1 MHNTCHDRRCIT
13 VVYAIPTRPMHR
25 RGRYCNPILDG
36 MCSWQIIQS
45 TKADQIL
52 QTLAWCM
59 CAIVGVERNEGLGVY
74 KGNRKVD
81 AQHLAKLVIINNNL
95 WAVAVNVT
103 KASILAQ
110 YLRLFSSRS
119 TRFVCY
125 FLLLLLIPVL
135 CWSVFAGTFL
145 CTPVAK
151 LWKPQLTGHC
161 MNARQ
166 YWLSA
171 AAINIGMDFTVL
183 LLPLPAITQ
192 LHLPRKQKFCL
203 ILMFLLGFF
212 VCVVS
217 VVRITVVDYLE
228 GSGRLVGKFHSP
240 THAHQMIQL
249 TPPSFRIRHSSRHL
263 VRRRSQHRHH
273 LRLAHSPQAPL
284 TTLLPSPAR
293 RYQRAIALLAIA
305 RNANDDGRRRHER
318 LLHQHIFAHLAN
330 RAQLAGGE
338 RQGPSSSSICD
349 VAAAWRFGDLTAGAA
364 H

>member
-1 MHNTCHDRRCIT
+1 
-13 VVYAIPTRPMHR
+13 
-25 RGRYCNPILDG
+25 
-36 MCSWQIIQS
+36 MCSWQTVHAIK
-45 TKADQIL
+45 TDQLL

-74 KGNRKVD
+74 KGNRDID

-119 TRFVCY
+119 TQFVCY
-125 FLLLLLIPVL
+125 FLLVLLIPVL

-151 LWKPQLTGHC
+151 LWEPHLPGHC
-161 MNARQ
+161 MNAQQ

-192 LHLPRKQKFCL
+192 LRLPRKQKICL
-203 ILMFLLGFF
+203 VLMFLLGFF

-217 VVRITVVDYLE
+217 VVRLAVVNFLE
-228 GSGRLVGKFHSP
+228 SSGRLVGKSNTISTPPEPHVKP
-240 THAHQMIQL
+240 PKL
-249 TPPSFRIRHSSRHL
+249 TPSLQNQASKPSS
-263 VRRRSQHRHH
+263 
-273 LRLAHSPQAPL
+273 
-284 TTLLPSPAR
+284 
-293 RYQRAIALLAIA
+293 
-305 RNANDDGRRRHER
+305 
-318 LLHQHIFAHLAN
+318 
-330 RAQLAGGE
+330 
-338 RQGPSSSSICD
+338 GPSSKSTPESS
-349 VAAAWRFGDLTAGAA
+349 APRS
-364 H
+364 

>member
-1 MHNTCHDRRCIT
+1 M
-13 VVYAIPTRPMHR
+13 
-25 RGRYCNPILDG
+25 
-36 MCSWQIIQS
+36 
-45 TKADQIL
+45 
-52 QTLAWCM
+52 LAWCM
-59 CAIVGVERNEGLGVY
+59 CAIIGVERKDGLGVY
-74 KGNRKVD
+74 KGNRAIN

-125 FLLLLLIPVL
+125 FLLVLLIPVL

-151 LWKPQLTGHC
+151 LWKPQLPGHC

-192 LHLPRKQKFCL
+192 LRLPRKQKICL

-217 VVRITVVDYLE
+217 VVRIAVVDYLE
-228 GSGRLVGKFHSP
+228 SSGRLVGKIYSP
-240 THAHQMIQL
+240 PYT
-249 TPPSFRIRHSSRHL
+249 
-263 VRRRSQHRHH
+263 
-273 LRLAHSPQAPL
+273 
-284 TTLLPSPAR
+284 
-293 RYQRAIALLAIA
+293 
-305 RNANDDGRRRHER
+305 
-318 LLHQHIFAHLAN
+318 
-330 RAQLAGGE
+330 
-338 RQGPSSSSICD
+338 
-349 VAAAWRFGDLTAGAA
+349 
-364 H
+364 

>member
-1 MHNTCHDRRCIT
+1 M
-13 VVYAIPTRPMHR
+13 VYAISNRPVHW
-25 RGRYCNPILDG
+25 RGRHRDPLLDR
-36 MCSWQIIQS
+36 MCSWQIVQA
-45 TKADQIL
+45 TATDQLL
-52 QTLAWCM
+52 QMLAWCM
-59 CAIVGVERNEGLGVY
+59 CAIIGVERSEGLGVY
-74 KGNRKVD
+74 KGNRDID

-125 FLLLLLIPVL
+125 FLLVLLIPVV

-151 LWKPQLTGHC
+151 LWKPHLPGRC
-161 MNARQ
+161 MNPRQ

-192 LHLPRKQKFCL
+192 LRLPRKQKICL
-203 ILMFLLGFF
+203 IFMFLLGFF

-217 VVRITVVDYLE
+217 VVRLAVVDYLE
-228 GSGRLVGKFHSP
+228 GSGRLVGKSQKIRQLAPKLPIKPP
-240 THAHQMIQL
+240 TNTTI
-249 TPPSFRIRHSSRHL
+249 RIRHPSRHL

-273 LRLAHSPQAPL
+273 LRLAHRPETTL
-284 TTLLPSPAR
+284 TTPLPAPA
-293 RYQRAIALLAIA
+293 QRHQRTVSLPTTA
-305 RNANDDGRRRHER
+305 RNANDDRQRRHKR
-318 LLHQHIFAHLAN
+318 LLHQHFFAY
-330 RAQLAGGE
+330 RAAVILLAGCKSQE
-338 RQGPSSSSICD
+338 TCAS
-349 VAAAWRFGDLTAGAA
+349 T
-364 H
+364 

>member
-1 MHNTCHDRRCIT
+1 
-13 VVYAIPTRPMHR
+13 
-25 RGRYCNPILDG
+25 
-36 MCSWQIIQS
+36 
-45 TKADQIL
+45 
-52 QTLAWCM
+52 M
-59 CAIVGVERNEGLGVY
+59 CAIIGVERKDGLGVY
-74 KGNRKVD
+74 KGNRAIN

-125 FLLLLLIPVL
+125 FLLVLLIPVL

-151 LWKPQLTGHC
+151 LWKPQLPGHC

-192 LHLPRKQKFCL
+192 LRLPRKQKICL

-217 VVRITVVDYLE
+217 VVRIAVVDYLE
-228 GSGRLVGKFHSP
+228 GSGRLVGKLF
-240 THAHQMIQL
+240 
-249 TPPSFRIRHSSRHL
+249 
-263 VRRRSQHRHH
+263 
-273 LRLAHSPQAPL
+273 
-284 TTLLPSPAR
+284 TLPAR
-293 RYQRAIALLAIA
+293 THKP
-305 RNANDDGRRRHER
+305 RN
-318 LLHQHIFAHLAN
+318 
-330 RAQLAGGE
+330 
-338 RQGPSSSSICD
+338 
-349 VAAAWRFGDLTAGAA
+349 
-364 H
+364 